1 MLPIRKH
8 LFCSCLVPGQGF
20 GTGSRLRPSPGIPGP
35 GSAALAVPRAGAGCP
50 RRGWS
55 MLVPRAAGMGV
66 LGPGEG
72 PGVGSPGGAVCLVL
86 PPAACQL

>member
-20 GTGSRLRPSPGIPGP
+20 GTGARMRLSPGP
-35 GSAALAVPRAGAGCP
+35 GSAALPVPRAGAGCP
-50 RRGWS
+50 RRGRWV
-55 MLVPRAAGMGV
+55 LVPTAARMGV

-72 PGVGSPGGAVCLVL
+72 PEVGSPGGAVGLVL